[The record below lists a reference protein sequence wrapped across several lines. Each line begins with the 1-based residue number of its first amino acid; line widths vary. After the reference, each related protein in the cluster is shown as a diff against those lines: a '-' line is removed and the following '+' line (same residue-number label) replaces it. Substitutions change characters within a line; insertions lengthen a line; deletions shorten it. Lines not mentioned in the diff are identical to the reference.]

1 LNLKKSVKK
10 GLEIA
15 QNIIQIWVSEDLY
28 DKQQLQYLLF
38 PEGMLY
44 DKENRVVRTTKINYL
59 FSSIAI

>member
-38 PEGMLY
+38 P
-44 DKENRVVRTTKINYL
+44 
-59 FSSIAI
+59 AIY